1 MTNKTHIIIMKGRD
15 YMSFFDGF
23 LINTIF
29 ILFPLLVYLIY
40 VAYCN
45 NIDKDYSDIFFQLA
59 LFTSLYLVMR
69 HGYSGPNSYILLLI
83 NIPLVFAFLNKKTS
97 IAILISILLIV
108 FCTIA
113 MNYNFYIVLIEY
125 ILYFL
130 AYLYGLKNKKE
141 EYYIINIFTIIKA
154 FFLSFLTFYI
164 TKSNN
169 NIINDFKNIIVNVV
183 VFYSAIN
190 IYLLLIRK
198 AEQIIDLNSSIKE
211 IEKEKSVQ
219 ASLFKITHEIK
230 NPIAV
235 CKGYLDMLDTNNTK
249 KVEQYIPIIKSE
261 IDRTLILMDDFLQYS
276 KLNINKEILDIN
288 MLIEDTCHSMMPLF
302 KEYKVKTNFS
312 ITDDE
317 IYIMGDYNKLK
328 QVLINI
334 FKNSFESKRKNKKLY
349 IKLKTDIINNT
360 VNIIVM
366 DNGCGMTEE
375 QLNKIGEAFF
385 TTKESGTGL
394 GVCLSQKI
402 IKQHDGSILYES
414 NVNEGTKV
422 TIVLPLY
429 KFS

>member
-1 MTNKTHIIIMKGRD
+1 MTNKTHIIIMKGSD

-69 HGYSGPNSYILLLI
+69 YGYSGPNSYILLLI

-183 VFYSAIN
+183 VFYLRSIF
-190 IYLLLIRK
+190 IY
-198 AEQIIDLNSSIKE
+198 
-211 IEKEKSVQ
+211 
-219 ASLFKITHEIK
+219 
-230 NPIAV
+230 
-235 CKGYLDMLDTNNTK
+235 C
-249 KVEQYIPIIKSE
+249 
-261 IDRTLILMDDFLQYS
+261 
-276 KLNINKEILDIN
+276 
-288 MLIEDTCHSMMPLF
+288 
-302 KEYKVKTNFS
+302 
-312 ITDDE
+312 
-317 IYIMGDYNKLK
+317 
-328 QVLINI
+328 
-334 FKNSFESKRKNKKLY
+334 
-349 IKLKTDIINNT
+349 
-360 VNIIVM
+360 
-366 DNGCGMTEE
+366 
-375 QLNKIGEAFF
+375 
-385 TTKESGTGL
+385 
-394 GVCLSQKI
+394 
-402 IKQHDGSILYES
+402 
-414 NVNEGTKV
+414 
-422 TIVLPLY
+422 
-429 KFS
+429 

>member
-1 MTNKTHIIIMKGRD
+1 M
-15 YMSFFDGF
+15 
-23 LINTIF
+23 LI
-29 ILFPLLVYLIY
+29 
-40 VAYCN
+40 
-45 NIDKDYSDIFFQLA
+45 K
-59 LFTSLYLVMR
+59 
-69 HGYSGPNSYILLLI
+69 
-83 NIPLVFAFLNKKTS
+83 
-97 IAILISILLIV
+97 
-108 FCTIA
+108 
-113 MNYNFYIVLIEY
+113 
-125 ILYFL
+125 
-130 AYLYGLKNKKE
+130 
-141 EYYIINIFTIIKA
+141 
-154 FFLSFLTFYI
+154 
-164 TKSNN
+164 
-169 NIINDFKNIIVNVV
+169 
-183 VFYSAIN
+183 
-190 IYLLLIRK
+190 K

-288 MLIEDTCHSMMPLF
+288 MLIEDTCHSMMLLF